1 MTQASSRPSSSRSI
15 QQRWAFLV
23 GINKYTDPKFSQLNF
38 CVNDVIALE
47 KLLKELDYTVVAM
60 YDEHPEG
67 YRQPTKDNVEAE
79 LQQICQQIGED
90 DLLFVHF
97 ACHGRLQEGQPILIL
112 RDSRNGLLQQPEKRL
127 SVAQVEKMMRDSTA
141 SRLFLS
147 LDACHM
153 GAEMGRGTD
162 DPEFIRNVY
171 ELAEGFAV
179 MAGSTA
185 QQKAQEWQAVQHGVY
200 TYYLLKA
207 LSGEADRSEK
217 SFVSV
222 DDVSKYVVTHL
233 KRWQVEN
240 SGLIQEPTV
249 KIEGMGDMILADW
262 RDRPPSTLSIPVPS
276 SQSPLLVDARD
287 SLPLPDSRRKFYE
300 GQLARKQEELAA
312 IEADLETVSTKKQEL
327 KLQKDAEQILQEI
340 EELGKNLSGIDVD
353 SDESTVRATALDD
366 TLRKV
371 DFRDAKDIALGL
383 KTAFDV
389 NQDGFALLL
398 LQRTTLQMGD
408 YCRDEILST
417 IFGCYVNVD
426 LQKEKTSSYRLCVAD
441 FAHGGTTTVGTP
453 LGFLET
459 ISGQIGCPTSLDV
472 TGLSQKFR
480 ESLCGC
486 LRSGDRVLILVKD
499 WHRLTEPQSFLSWFI
514 EEFWKPLVSE
524 IKHSVIP
531 EYGRIKV
538 VAVLTSSGQI
548 EPKYLSEVS
557 LCTLASFN
565 PHHLIDIPLPNWSV
579 EDIEGWL
586 MDVQKLKR
594 SDSRILA
601 QQIHD
606 ESEGKPHT
614 VCSTLKNKYGAC
626 KSN

>member
-222 DDVSKYVVTHL
+222 DDVSKYVVNHL

-262 RDRPPSTLSIPVPS
+262 RDRAPLTFSVPVPDPQTYELNPSSRTGAPSTISHEIRSGILS
-276 SQSPLLVDARD
+276 
-287 SLPLPDSRRKFYE
+287 PD
-300 GQLARKQEELAA
+300 QLERQ
-312 IEADLETVSTKKQEL
+312 DLEEQYA
-327 KLQKDAEQILQEI
+327 KLTAKYTLIGEQIQG
-340 EELGKNLSGIDVD
+340 ELNEDNK
-353 SDESTVRATALDD
+353 D
-366 TLRKV
+366 TLRA
-371 DFRDAKDIALGL
+371 R
-383 KTAFDV
+383 
-389 NQDGFALLL
+389 
-398 LQRTTLQMGD
+398 R
-408 YCRDEILST
+408 
-417 IFGCYVNVD
+417 
-426 LQKEKTSSYRLCVAD
+426 
-441 FAHGGTTTVGTP
+441 
-453 LGFLET
+453 ET
-459 ISGQIGCPTSLDV
+459 IQR
-472 TGLSQKFR
+472 KM
-480 ESLCGC
+480 
-486 LRSGDRVLILVKD
+486 
-499 WHRLTEPQSFLSWFI
+499 
-514 EEFWKPLVSE
+514 
-524 IKHSVIP
+524 
-531 EYGRIKV
+531 
-538 VAVLTSSGQI
+538 
-548 EPKYLSEVS
+548 SEVW
-557 LCTLASFN
+557 
-565 PHHLIDIPLPNWSV
+565 H
-579 EDIEGWL
+579 
-586 MDVQKLKR
+586 KL
-594 SDSRILA
+594 
-601 QQIHD
+601 Q
-606 ESEGKPHT
+606 
-614 VCSTLKNKYGAC
+614 NK
-626 KSN
+626 